1 MSMFGLG
8 TVLLISAVTGK
19 YGVAGAVS
27 AVGSLGYAFTSP
39 RVARAVDSHGQRRV
53 LLPLLTV
60 FAVATALLIAAVEL
74 RLPTWAFFVPG
85 AIAGSAMPSLGAMVR
100 ARWSVLLAGS
110 PRLHAAFSFESVA
123 DELCF
128 IVGPAAVTLLATE
141 VFPASGVGVAA
152 VLCLLGTLWFA
163 AERGTEPAV
172 VRPERPASHG
182 SGTARAA
189 GRAVRGAPAPGL
201 VVLAPVYL
209 LLGAMF
215 VSIDLSTVAFAQHFG
230 HKPLAGFILGT
241 YAFGSATGGIWYG
254 IQAVAGIGAR
264 RGSRSALAL
273 TVLGVATF
281 WAQPNLIT
289 LTCGIYLCGLAIAPT
304 LIAGF
309 SLLEAQ
315 ARPGRRTEAMSWLSS
330 GIAVGVAAGAS
341 VVGFV
346 IDAHGPRF
354 GYAFAALCGAA
365 SAATCLAGLAAW
377 LRPACPAG
385 ARPGL
390 RGVLGVFAGQGQHLG
405 DVPGRVVVG
414 EDRPGRVAGVPA
426 PAAHSIRAAEGTAS
440 SGFMMSGGPGGPNP
454 LIPHSAQVAGMNCIG
469 PQRARAGRAVVGAV
483 AALDLTDRGQHRPGH
498 PRAVLRGR
506 GLEEVQVV
514 GGRAR
519 RDVRGNWLLARRHQA
534 VGNQVHHLAALP
546 DNGLDLGHQRGQA
559 GAGRRADQHG
569 EVLRQPQLRG
579 PGEVHDR
586 VRAGHAQRGR
596 LRRTAVAPGSR
607 PTPDRTA
614 RQRGA
619 ACVPPRPC

>member
-1 MSMFGLG
+1 MTGTDEAKRPASRSPAGLLTRPLQPYAEIFKIPGAWRFSVAAVIGRMPMSMFGLG

-39 RVARAVDSHGQRRV
+39 RIARAVDSHGQRRV
-53 LLPLLTV
+53 LLPLLAV
-60 FAVATALLIAAVEL
+60 FTVATALLIAAVEFK
-74 RLPTWAFFVPG
+74 LPTWAFFVPG
-85 AIAGSAMPSLGAMVR
+85 AIAGAAMPSLGTMVR

-141 VFPASGVGVAA
+141 VSPASGVGVAA
-152 VLCLLGTLWFA
+152 VLCLLGTLWFV

-172 VRPERPASHG
+172 VRPERPASQ
-182 SGTARAA
+182 A
-189 GRAVRGAPAPGL
+189 GRASRAGRGGQGGRAGRAGRVRGAPAPGL
-201 VVLAPVYL
+201 IVLAPVYL

-230 HKPLAGFILGT
+230 HKPLAGFILGA

-254 IQAVAGIGAR
+254 SRQWGAPLEKR
-264 RGSRSALAL
+264 FAFTLTL

-289 LTCGIYLCGLAIAPT
+289 LTCVIYLCGLAIAPT

-354 GYAFAALCGAA
+354 GYGFAAVCGAA
-365 SAATCLAGLAAW
+365 SATTCLAGLRR
-377 LRPACPAG
+377 LKPVDG
-385 ARPGL
+385 
-390 RGVLGVFAGQGQHLG
+390 
-405 DVPGRVVVG
+405 
-414 EDRPGRVAGVPA
+414 PA
-426 PAAHSIRAAEGTAS
+426 PAGI
-440 SGFMMSGGPGGPNP
+440 
-454 LIPHSAQVAGMNCIG
+454 
-469 PQRARAGRAVVGAV
+469 
-483 AALDLTDRGQHRPGH
+483 
-498 PRAVLRGR
+498 
-506 GLEEVQVV
+506 
-514 GGRAR
+514 
-519 RDVRGNWLLARRHQA
+519 
-534 VGNQVHHLAALP
+534 
-546 DNGLDLGHQRGQA
+546 
-559 GAGRRADQHG
+559 
-569 EVLRQPQLRG
+569 
-579 PGEVHDR
+579 
-586 VRAGHAQRGR
+586 
-596 LRRTAVAPGSR
+596 
-607 PTPDRTA
+607 
-614 RQRGA
+614 
-619 ACVPPRPC
+619 